1 MINIRLEKFR
11 NEIPTLSDVE
21 VEEYFNILQKEKT
34 LRTKKAK
41 QEAWADATRAI
52 KDFCCRFGPI
62 TIRDW
67 GTEIECCASD
77 IFDEQGVITTH
88 YEEQEG

>member
-21 VEEYFNILQKEKT
+21 VEEYFYILQKEKT
-34 LRTKKAK
+34 LRIEKAK
-41 QEAWADATRAI
+41 QEAWANVTKEI

-62 TIRDW
+62 IIRDRE
-67 GTEIECCASD
+67 TEIELYTSC

-88 YEEQEG
+88 YEEQED